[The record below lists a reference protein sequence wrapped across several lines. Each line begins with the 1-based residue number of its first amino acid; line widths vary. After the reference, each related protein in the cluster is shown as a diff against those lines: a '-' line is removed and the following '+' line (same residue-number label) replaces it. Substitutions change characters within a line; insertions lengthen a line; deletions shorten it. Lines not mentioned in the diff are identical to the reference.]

1 MQVGTG
7 IKGDEKK
14 MSEKYLFKRG
24 QEVAFTPEEG
34 VIVTG
39 KVVGFGSY
47 VVSYRRYNKV
57 LTYNVEE
64 LDGTMWNCDE
74 SALVAV
80 EEVSTVQDVDPLPD
94 MKEAAQIESINLFF
108 IKEVATRTYNCVAR
122 AGCETVWDLI
132 QFAKGD
138 PKTQVRNFGKK
149 SETDLC
155 RWLDKKYPGWRKL

>member
-1 MQVGTG
+1 M
-7 IKGDEKK
+7 IK
-14 MSEKYLFKRG
+14 KYQFKRG

-39 KVVGFGSY
+39 KIVGFGSHTAKYRKGGEPY
-47 VVSYRRYNKV
+47 VKVSA
-57 LTYNVEE
+57 YNVEE
-64 LDGTMWNCDE
+64 PDGTLWNCDE
-74 SALVAV
+74 DDLTAV
-80 EEVSTVQDVDPLPD
+80 EEVSSVQDVEPLPN

-108 IKEVATRTYNCVAR
+108 MKEVATRTYNCVAK

-155 RWLDKKYPGWRKL
+155 RWLDKKFPGWRKL